1 MALFLFYFDWRP
13 METKKTI
20 EYYHIDF
27 EPIGRRGEFS
37 SDRSLLECAHHLGL
51 GMKSICGGIGKCHAC
66 KVKILEGTVSEPT
79 SNELDFFSLQEQNQ
93 GWRLACQTYPL
104 SHCRLHVPAES
115 ITTPQRTQ
123 IEGIEVIL
131 TPEPLVHSYSIDLSP
146 PSFSDLRGDVDRL
159 LETLYSQ
166 QQVHCKRIDIEVM
179 RDLSPKLRSWDWRS
193 SITVRGDEVIA
204 IGPWATPSLGLAIDL
219 GTTKIAG
226 YLIDLKS
233 GKTLSAKGVM
243 NPQINYGEDII
254 SRITH
259 VINSPDKGKE
269 LRETVVESLNLLV
282 KDLCIGVGAK
292 EEEIVDGVIVGNT
305 AMHHLLLRL
314 PVKQLAHAPFVPAV
328 RKSLDIKSRDIG
340 LRMASGSYIHLL
352 PNIAGFVG
360 ADHTAVLMATEV
372 DKAKGALLVI
382 DIGTN
387 TEVSL
392 IVEGEIVSASC
403 ASGPA
408 FEGGHIK
415 DGMRAASGAIE
426 GLRIVDHQI
435 QYQTIDGA
443 PPAGICGSG
452 ILDALSQMYQA
463 RVLDEGGKMLD
474 NHPRVRSNSKQR
486 EFVLVSEEERGGNP
500 AIVITQKDVR
510 ELQLAKA
517 AIRTGIQLL
526 LEHKAY
532 PEEKIDQVI
541 IAGAFGSYIDITS
554 AIMIGMLPPLPLER
568 FIQVGNAAGTGAK
581 LALIS
586 STKRRE
592 AQEIASKAHY
602 LELTTVP
609 NFMQTFMQ
617 ASHLGLYRLVHGERK
632 EINRWKA
639 E

>member
-1 MALFLFYFDWRP
+1 MD
-13 METKKTI
+13 TKQKT
-20 EYYHIDF
+20 EHYRIDF

-37 SDRSLLECAHHLGL
+37 SEQSLLECAHKLGL

-79 SNELDFFSLQEQNQ
+79 SNELDFFSIPEQSQ

-123 IEGIEVIL
+123 IEGIEMIL
-131 TPEPLVHSYSIDLSP
+131 APEPPVHSYSIDLSP

-159 LETLYSQ
+159 FETLQSQ
-166 QQVHCKRIDIEVM
+166 YEVQCKRIDIDVM
-179 RDLSPKLRSWDWRS
+179 RDLSPNLRSWDWRS
-193 SITVRGDEVIA
+193 SVTIRDNEVIS
-204 IGPWATPSLGLAIDL
+204 IGPWPTPSLGLAIDL

-233 GKTLSAKGVM
+233 GKTLAAKGVM

-254 SRITH
+254 SRMTH
-259 VINSPDKGKE
+259 IIQSPNKGKE
-269 LRETVVESLNLLV
+269 LKETVVEGLNQLAR
-282 KDLCIGVGAK
+282 DLCVEVGAK
-292 EEEIVDGVIVGNT
+292 VDEIMDAVIVGNT
-305 AMHHLLLRL
+305 AMHHLLLQL
-314 PVKQLAHAPFVPAV
+314 PVKQLAYAPFVPAV
-328 RKSLDIKSRDIG
+328 SMALDIKSRDVG
-340 LRMASGSYIHLL
+340 LKMAPGSYIHLL

-372 DKAKGALLVI
+372 NKAKGVLLVI

-392 IVEGEIVSASC
+392 IVDGEIISASC

-426 GLRIVDHQI
+426 GVRMTNHQI
-435 QYQTIDGA
+435 QYQTIDGV
-443 PPAGICGSG
+443 PPVGICGSG
-452 ILDALSQMYQA
+452 ILDALAQMYLA
-463 RVLDEGGKMLD
+463 GVLDKGGKMLE
-474 NHPRVRSNSKQR
+474 NHPRVRSNTKQR

-526 LEHKAY
+526 LEHKVY
-532 PEEKIDQVI
+532 PEEKIDRVI

-554 AIMIGMLPPLPLER
+554 AITIGMLPALPLER

-592 AQEIASKAHY
+592 SQEIASKAHY

-617 ASHLGLYRLVHGERK
+617 ASHLGLYRMVNGERK
-632 EINRWKA
+632 EINGWKLK
-639 E
+639 